1 MYILLF
7 PWIKTFIKISYML
20 AEALLETLGI
30 TGNDKFPILHAIG
43 CAISFAPTSKQAKTV
58 SDTETY

>member
-1 MYILLF
+1 MLF

-30 TGNDKFPILHAIG
+30 TGNDKFPILHATG
-43 CAISFAPTSKQAKTV
+43 CAISFAPTSKQAGSKTV

>member
-1 MYILLF
+1 
-7 PWIKTFIKISYML
+7 ML